1 VILALFTPTSRHKAR
16 RVTRLLGL
24 ERSRHRIITAQ
35 LNHLV
40 HQGRLLQL
48 PSLSSRYTQPLYGL
62 PISNPA
68 SAPCSSLTSAAHSSP
83 VQAAYADDVPVLQC
97 LCCQSAPP
105 TIVCLPCRHQRCCAE
120 CWEKVERRERS
131 VFNKHHRLKQQLSMG
146 PRQRRPTFNPLCP
159 VCREEVDDVIQT
171 YMD

>member
-1 VILALFTPTSRHKAR
+1 MLAVFTPTSRYKAR

-40 HQGRLLQL
+40 QQGRLLQL
-48 PSLSSRYTQPLYGL
+48 PSSSSRYTQPLYGL
-62 PISNPA
+62 LISAPA
-68 SAPCSSLTSAAHSSP
+68 SSPCPHTSATHSTPDVAS
-83 VQAAYADDVPVLQC
+83 ADDVPLLRC

-105 TIVCLPCRHQRCCAE
+105 TVVCLPCRHQRCCAD
-120 CWEKVERRERS
+120 CWEKVEQRERS
-131 VFNKHHRLKQQLSMG
+131 VFNKHHRLKHQLSTG
-146 PRQRRPTFNPLCP
+146 PRQRRPSFKPRCP